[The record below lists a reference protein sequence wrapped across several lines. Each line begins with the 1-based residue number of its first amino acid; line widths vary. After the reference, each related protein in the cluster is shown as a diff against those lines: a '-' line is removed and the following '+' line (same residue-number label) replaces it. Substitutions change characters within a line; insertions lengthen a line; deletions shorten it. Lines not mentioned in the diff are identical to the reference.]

1 MARGSIRK
9 RGERSW
15 QTVYDAPGAP
25 TARASNAARGATV
38 SLTGTGSPVDDD
50 DDASYSWTQRSGTTV
65 SLKNAVTPS
74 LSYTS
79 GLAGSSVKF
88 TAPSTAGTLIFR
100 LTVTDHGTSIS
111 SWDELA
117 VKVQ

>member
-1 MARGSIRK
+1 M
-9 RGERSW
+9 
-15 QTVYDAPGAP
+15 
-25 TARASNAARGATV
+25 
-38 SLTGTGSPVDDD
+38 
-50 DDASYSWTQRSGTTV
+50 

-74 LSYTS
+74 LPYTS
-79 GLAGSSVKF
+79 GFAGNSAKF
-88 TAPSTAGTLIFR
+88 TAPPTAGTLMFR